1 MWKLSVCIPYKARL
15 DNLKI
20 ALEALAQQTMHA
32 RDFEVMI
39 GVMEHSHLN

>member
-1 MWKLSVCIPYKARL
+1 MWKLSVCTPYKARL

-20 ALEALAQQTMHA
+20 ALAALALTMHA